1 MNDLPG
7 SPSGKRWIQWMDIR
21 GKGAGNWGF
30 LVNRLAGLGLTLYL
44 FMHLIVLGKLSRGAD
59 AYDGFVKL
67 AHHPAIIAGEV
78 LVVLAVLL
86 HGFNGIRILL
96 TSFGLE
102 VGRQRFWLIV
112 AAAIAILSGLYFSMR
127 MAGVL

>member
-1 MNDLPG
+1 MNNLPG
-7 SPSGKRWIQWMDIR
+7 SPSRRRWLQWVDLR
-21 GKGAGNWGF
+21 GKNAGSWGF

-44 FMHLIVLGKLSRGAD
+44 FLHLFVLGKLAKGPE

-96 TSFGLE
+96 TSFGVE
-102 VGRQRFWLIV
+102 TGRQRLWLYV
-112 AAAIAILSGLYFSMR
+112 AVAIAIFSGLYFSMR